1 MGKVDDTYVLRD
13 GATGLFLAASQFP
26 KKRETRAPLVQEL
39 IPYQAVL
46 PEKYHFLLDAPRE
59 DSEGNPT
66 IIRYSRKTKEQYVMT
81 EKDGKA
87 SGWSAYFNNGKWE

>member
-1 MGKVDDTYVLRD
+1 MG
-13 GATGLFLAASQFP
+13 
-26 KKRETRAPLVQEL
+26 EL

-59 DSEGNPT
+59 DSDGNPA

-81 EKDGKA
+81 ENAEGKA
-87 SGWSAYFNNGKWE
+87 SGWSAYFNDGKWDVQETKKAETETNIRALTKEPKKLRIDPRTKKT